1 MIARATTEQRNVLPR
16 ERGALLPPCVLRKV
30 SNVAMPQ
37 IIANETSRNLDAS
50 NVFSPI
56 DIDIVVAKY
65 GILYIHR
72 DIVCSGWRQCYQ
84 AIDEVV
90 IAKSVKLSRKM
101 KISEALL
108 RLSIFQFSN
117 RINSCSYHV
126 Q

>member
-56 DIDIVVAKY
+56 DIDIVVVKD
-65 GILYIHR
+65 GMLYIHR
-72 DIVCSGWRQCYQ
+72 DIVCSCWQSYQ
-84 AIDEVV
+84 AINEVV
-90 IAKSVKLSRKM
+90 IAKSVKLY
-101 KISEALL
+101 
-108 RLSIFQFSN
+108 SN
-117 RINSCSYHV
+117 PSAIDEVVSQVAR
-126 Q
+126 